1 MLENII
7 DKKNKGLELTYDEI
21 NTIVL
26 DYLNEKIDDDNMGLF
41 LQTIVNEGM
50 SDLETFYL
58 TKSMLESGHALD
70 LSGIDG
76 IKIDKHST
84 GGVGDK
90 VTLIV
95 APLAASLGVKV
106 AKMSGRSLGYTGG
119 TIDKLESIP
128 NLKTDLNSSEF
139 INQVNRIGVAICSA
153 SKDLVPADKKIYS
166 LRDTKN
172 LVSSIP
178 LIAASIMSKK
188 IASSAD
194 KIVID
199 VKVGDGALLNSL
211 EESKKLAHLMVE
223 IGKKYNRETV
233 CILTNMDEPLGNYI
247 GNKLE
252 VMEVIETLLGKGP
265 NDLYEISL
273 TVASLMV
280 SLGLNIDYN
289 KAYLLAKENINNN
302 LAYQK
307 FLELIHCQKG
317 NLYLINSLEKRSI
330 CSKEEGYINKIK
342 TKELGE
348 YLRFLGTGRINK
360 EDVINYDVGL
370 ILNAKVGDYVKKGD
384 KLCDIHAIK
393 YDENKIRDLFVISEN
408 YVKPKPLI
416 YEVIK

>member
-139 INQVNRIGVAICSA
+139 INQVNRMGVAICSA

-317 NLYLINSLEKRSI
+317 NLYLSNSLEKRSI
-330 CSKEEGYINKIK
+330 YSKEEGYINKIK